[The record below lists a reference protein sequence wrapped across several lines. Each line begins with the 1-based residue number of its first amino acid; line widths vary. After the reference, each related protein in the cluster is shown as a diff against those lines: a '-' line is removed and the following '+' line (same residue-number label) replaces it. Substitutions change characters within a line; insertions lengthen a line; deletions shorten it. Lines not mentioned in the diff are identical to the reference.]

1 MVKSRGMIGESQIRI
16 CSLSPPAAQAVNS
29 WRSASTE
36 RSKCNEK

>member
-16 CSLSPPAAQAVNS
+16 CSLSPPAAQAVKS
-29 WRSASTE
+29 WRSASAE